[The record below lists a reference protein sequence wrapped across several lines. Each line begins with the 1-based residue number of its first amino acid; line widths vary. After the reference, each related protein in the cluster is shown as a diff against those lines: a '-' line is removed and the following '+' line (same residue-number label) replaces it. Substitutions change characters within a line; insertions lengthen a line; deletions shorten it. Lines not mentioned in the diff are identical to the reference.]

1 MYSIL
6 LEHFLVF
13 LIRISNYYL
22 NSYLNTNNPYP
33 AIKYPTDV
41 DNYSSLTIGQSIYTF
56 LHNSKIEKEAKHP
69 EVYFFP
75 SKFETASIAS
85 CNRSCFKLTLFH
97 GQRAK
102 FKNSYPL
109 DKNMLL
115 LDLPLQNMEVW
126 EQETN
131 PSPTSYRKEVNKKN
145 QT

>member
-56 LHNSKIEKEAKHP
+56 LA
-69 EVYFFP
+69 
-75 SKFETASIAS
+75 
-85 CNRSCFKLTLFH
+85 
-97 GQRAK
+97 
-102 FKNSYPL
+102 
-109 DKNMLL
+109 
-115 LDLPLQNMEVW
+115 
-126 EQETN
+126 
-131 PSPTSYRKEVNKKN
+131 
-145 QT
+145 